1 MSSTEV
7 SNGNP
12 GAPAHGLR
20 QPLTVVA
27 AMLNEKENLKPW
39 LENLEWAD
47 QIILVDHGS
56 VDGSLEQA
64 RLQPNCHCISATPGE
79 GLIEDIRRLGI
90 AEVSEGWVLIMDL
103 DERVSG
109 ELKSEIEALVESD
122 STVCGYR
129 IPFRHYVFG
138 RWLKHGGWDDLHLR
152 LFRAG
157 HGSYVPG
164 RIHADAVV
172 EGEVEN
178 LQSSILRFAHP
189 TLHDFVMR
197 MNRYTT
203 QSAPLLASGEP
214 GGLRKRV
221 MLPASRWRWL
231 QASASFFWTRYITH
245 RGFRDGM
252 AGFVIAVMLSAY
264 LFVEQSK
271 AWEYSLETQS

>member
-12 GAPAHGLR
+12 GVPAHGLR

-64 RLQPNCHCISATPGE
+64 RLQPNCHCISAPPGE

-129 IPFRHYVFG
+129 
-138 RWLKHGGWDDLHLR
+138 
-152 LFRAG
+152 
-157 HGSYVPG
+157 
-164 RIHADAVV
+164 
-172 EGEVEN
+172 
-178 LQSSILRFAHP
+178 
-189 TLHDFVMR
+189 
-197 MNRYTT
+197 
-203 QSAPLLASGEP
+203 
-214 GGLRKRV
+214 
-221 MLPASRWRWL
+221 
-231 QASASFFWTRYITH
+231 
-245 RGFRDGM
+245 
-252 AGFVIAVMLSAY
+252 
-264 LFVEQSK
+264 
-271 AWEYSLETQS
+271 